1 MSYIVGDSDERP
13 WGRWEVLAV
22 GEGFAVKKIT
32 VKPGE
37 ILSLQYHHYRAEHWI
52 VLAGEAEVTVDGIV
66 QRKIPDET
74 VYIPVGAKHRIA
86 NPGSEELV
94 FIEVQTGDKLV
105 EDDIVRLED
114 SYGRAR

>member
-1 MSYIVGDSDERP
+1 MSYIVGDSDDRP

-37 ILSLQYHHYRAEHWI
+37 VLSLQYHHHRAEHWVI
-52 VLAGEAEVTVDGIV
+52 LSGEAEVTVDETV
-66 QRKIPDET
+66 ARKGSDET
-74 VYIPVGAKHRIA
+74 VFIPIGAKHRIA
-86 NPGSEELV
+86 NPGSSELV
-94 FIEVQTGDKLV
+94 FIEVQTGDRLA

-114 SYGRAR
+114 RYGRTA